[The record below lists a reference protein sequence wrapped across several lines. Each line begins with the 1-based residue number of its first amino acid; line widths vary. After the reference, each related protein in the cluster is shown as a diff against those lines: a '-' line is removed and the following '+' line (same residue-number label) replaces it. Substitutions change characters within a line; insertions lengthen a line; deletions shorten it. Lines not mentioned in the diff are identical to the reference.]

1 MEEEKKECPYCGE
14 EILASAVKCKHC
26 GEWLEDYNDEEETD
40 SNEEE
45 KIVCPHCGEEI
56 LASAE
61 KCKYCGEWLEDH
73 NDDEAEDTDEEDID
87 SDKEEKGSDTFGW
100 VFKGLLN
107 LFIFMFI
114 IILAYRKYTSYT
126 GDSFKDKYKVVGKR
140 ENPINSIIRNK
151 KNNDSNEKNPLGII
165 KIIPDFENRQITLQ
179 SHTGIIM
186 YNDEDV
192 DKYKQYLRLFY
203 FAHIICTDYNIRDN
217 AEIRSYLEEN
227 FTYVLA
233 NLPLD
238 DSYPENVKEA
248 VNEVYYDNL
257 DAANTVSVTSRG
269 YGYITCKYYWQNYI
283 NHKRHFDIKRSEEL
297 NGALIIH

>member
-14 EILASAVKCKHC
+14 EIPASAVKCKHC
-26 GEWLEDYNDEEETD
+26 GEWVEDYNDEEDTD
-40 SNEEE
+40 S
-45 KIVCPHCGEEI
+45 
-56 LASAE
+56 
-61 KCKYCGEWLEDH
+61 
-73 NDDEAEDTDEEDID
+73 DETGKSGDTLR
-87 SDKEEKGSDTFGW
+87 K
-100 VFKGLLN
+100 VFNWLLN
-107 LFIFMFI
+107 LIIFITFFTIPFIFFEKCDSSI
-114 IILAYRKYTSYT
+114 NIGTNDKRKIQKFVTEL
-126 GDSFKDKYKVVGKR
+126 KDNFESLISDKTDNHSTK
-140 ENPINSIIRNK
+140 
-151 KNNDSNEKNPLGII
+151 KNPLGII

-269 YGYITCKYYWQNYI
+269 YGYITCKYYWNNYI
-283 NHKRHFDIKRSEEL
+283 NHKRRFDIKRSEEL